1 MKVKL
6 LTSIYCPYGNF
17 VKGAEAELPDK
28 IAKGLI
34 AGNHAVKI
42 ADKQVDAD
50 EAEQKETNL
59 PTKRVTRQPAKKVTA
74 KK

>member
-17 VKGAEAELPDK
+17 GKGAEAELPNK

-34 AGNHAVKI
+34 AGNHAVEI
-42 ADKQVDAD
+42 SDKQV
-50 EAEQKETNL
+50 ETNENKQKEAKQ
-59 PTKRVTRQPAKKVTA
+59 PAKKATRQPAKKVTV

>member
-17 VKGAEAELPDK
+17 GKGAEAELPNK

-34 AGNHAVKI
+34 AGNHAVEI
-42 ADKQVDAD
+42 ADEKAKEE
-50 EAEQKETNL
+50 EAEQKATKL
-59 PTKRVTRQPAKKVTA
+59 PAKKTTRQPAKKVTA